1 LTRYAS
7 SKTFHAVRGLVL
19 LDLDSVRKEVRL
31 AIDGLLQASNL
42 KPGQIVVLGCSTSE
56 ILGKRIGT
64 SGSIEV
70 ATALLDEITA
80 AVREHGVHLAVQCC
94 EHLNRALVV
103 EQEVL
108 DKYGLIQVTVYP
120 VPKAGGAVAG
130 TAMRRFHR
138 PVVVENIQA
147 HAGIDIGDTLIG
159 MHLLPV
165 AVPVRLQQ
173 RTVGNANVVAARTR
187 PKLIGGQR
195 AVYAFDQLEQK
206 YGKTVIDCDI
216 PPEKP

>member
-1 LTRYAS
+1 
-7 SKTFHAVRGLVL
+7 LVL
-19 LDLDSVRKEVRL
+19 LDLENIREQMRL
-31 AIDGLLQASNL
+31 VVHGLLLASNL

-56 ILGKRIGT
+56 VLGKRIGT

-70 ATALLDEITA
+70 ATAMLEEAMACT
-80 AVREHGVHLAVQCC
+80 REFGVHLAVQCC

-108 DKYGLIQVTVYP
+108 DKYGLEQVTVYP
-120 VPKAGGAVAG
+120 VPRAGGAAAG
-130 TAMRRFHR
+130 MAMQKFHR
-138 PVVVENIQA
+138 PVVVESIQA

-159 MHLLPV
+159 MHLKPV
-165 AVPVRLQQ
+165 AVPVRLPQ
-173 RTVGNANVVAARTR
+173 RMIGEANVVAARTR

-206 YGKTVIDCDI
+206 YGKTVIDGEAS
-216 PPEKP
+216 PEE